1 MKLKKPKFWD
11 LKEPNIYAHLLRPLS
26 KITELSYLIR
36 NKSKKKYLNIKTICV
51 GNIYIGGTGKTSLAI
66 KINDILKKNNIRCCF
81 IKKLYANQI
90 DEVNL
95 LKKHGEVFSDIN
107 RINCLE
113 NAIKENY
120 EFAIFDDG
128 LQDCS
133 VDYDLKIL
141 CFNNINWI
149 GNGLVLPAGPLR
161 ENLINLKKYN
171 YIFLNGNLENV
182 DKISEEIYKINSKS
196 KIFCGTYLPKNI
208 DQFNLMNKYLV
219 FSGIGNHGTFVSML
233 KKNNFKILKDIEFP
247 DHYNYKKKELDKI
260 ILESRNLNCSI
271 LTTEKDFLRI
281 NNPNLKEINF
291 IKSELSIRDEE
302 KFTNDILN
310 LNENY

>member
-1 MKLKKPKFWD
+1 M
-11 LKEPNIYAHLLRPLS
+11 
-26 KITELSYLIR
+26 
-36 NKSKKKYLNIKTICV
+36 
-51 GNIYIGGTGKTSLAI
+51 
-66 KINDILKKNNIRCCF
+66 
-81 IKKLYANQI
+81 
-90 DEVNL
+90 
-95 LKKHGEVFSDIN
+95 
-107 RINCLE
+107 
-113 NAIKENY
+113 
-120 EFAIFDDG
+120 
-128 LQDCS
+128 
-133 VDYDLKIL
+133 

-291 IKSELSIRDEE
+291 IKSELGIRDEE